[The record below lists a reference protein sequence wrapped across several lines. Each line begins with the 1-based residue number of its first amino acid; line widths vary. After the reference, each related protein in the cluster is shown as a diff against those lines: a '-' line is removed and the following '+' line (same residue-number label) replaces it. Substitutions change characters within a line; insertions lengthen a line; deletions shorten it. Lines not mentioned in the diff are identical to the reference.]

1 PFSILLRGC
10 SFLAVYEVGVVAAL
24 QELAPDILKSA
35 SKIYGV
41 SSGAV
46 VATLVLCE
54 CDIGRDDALPF
65 VLAVKTSLRTC
76 FPGGKMLKMLK
87 DLLNQHLPAD
97 AHELASGKLHVI
109 LTRVRDWSSV
119 VVSRFSS
126 RDDLIQ
132 AVTCSCFI
140 PLYFGFLPPA
150 FCGVRYAD
158 GELSMWRNNF
168 VSRTTIT
175 ISAFAGE
182 YNICPKESPAAFFTF
197 QLFNYILQIS
207 KRNISRL
214 QYVV

>member
-1 PFSILLRGC
+1 TFSILLRGC

-35 SKIYGV
+35 SKIYGA

-46 VATLVLCE
+46 VATLALCE
-54 CDIGRDDALPF
+54 CDIGKDDALPF
-65 VLAVKTSLRTC
+65 VLCPKRLSVWKFWL
-76 FPGGKMLKMLK
+76 LKMLK
-87 DLLNQHLPAD
+87 DLLNQYLPPD
-97 AHELASGKLHVI
+97 AHERVSGKLHVI

-119 VVSRFSS
+119 MVSQFSS

-132 AVTCSCFI
+132 AVMCSCFI

-150 FCGVRYAD
+150 FHGVRYVD
-158 GELSMWRNNF
+158 GELSMWQSNF

-182 YNICPKESPAAFFTF
+182 YNICPKENPAAFFTF

-207 KRNISRL
+207 KRNISHL